1 MNLSIPLEEHSVRI
15 EMKAHAKINW
25 ALNILGLRPNGY
37 HELDMLMQS
46 IELYDG
52 LALETADEI
61 SLSVN
66 GGPREK
72 DEKNLVVRAAMALN
86 AYTGKRCGAVMDLVK
101 HIPARAGLGGG
112 SADCAAALVGLNR
125 LWGLDLP
132 MEALLEIGLKLGADV
147 PFCLTG
153 GLARVSGIGENIE
166 PIHGGPV
173 AALAMVTPGDGLSTG
188 AVFQKWDRDCEPV
201 QWDLKPLSDALVR
214 GDLEK
219 ADALHFNALTGPAAE
234 LLPEIQTAMDEFR
247 TMGADAVFMTGS
259 GSTVVA
265 AFRDE
270 DRAKQAA
277 GSMPGAVFTRT
288 MPELNW

>member
-1 MNLSIPLEEHSVRI
+1 MKI

-46 IELYDG
+46 IELYDE
-52 LALETADEI
+52 LTLETAEDLT
-61 SLSVN
+61 LSVN
-66 GGPREK
+66 GGLREK
-72 DEKNLVVRAAMALN
+72 DEKNLVIRAAMALN
-86 AYTGKRCGAVMDLVK
+86 AYTGTNYGAAMDLVK

-125 LWGLDLP
+125 LWDLNLP
-132 MEALLEIGLKLGADV
+132 METLLEIGLKLGADV

-153 GLARVSGIGENIE
+153 GLARVSGIGEHIE
-166 PIHGGPV
+166 SIEGGPI

-188 AVFQKWDRDCEPV
+188 AVFQKWDRDCKPV
-201 QWDLKPLSDALVR
+201 EWDLKPLAEALVNGEAER
-214 GDLEK
+214 VND
-219 ADALHFNALTGPAAE
+219 LHFNALTGPATE
-234 LLPEIQTAMDEFR
+234 LLPEIKTAMDDFR
-247 TMGADAVFMTGS
+247 ALGADAVFMTGS

-270 DRAKQAA
+270 NKAKQAA
-277 GSMPGAVFTRT
+277 ESLPGAVFTRT
-288 MPELNW
+288 MSRLNW